1 MSKTILRPA
10 SLAYHRAF
18 AHHRFQTTSAEATLS
33 LPIIPETPSSLP
45 QEKAERGIDVK
56 AETRGRKRPT
66 FAKVSLQK

>member
-18 AHHRFQTTSAEATLS
+18 THHRFQTSAEAPLS
-33 LPIIPETPSSLP
+33 LPIISETPSSLP
-45 QEKAERGIDVK
+45 QERVVREIDVK